1 MDINYTQNS
10 ALMPKRKKTSKT
22 PRRRLGA
29 SARPSKKANTIEF
42 NSNDLAQF
50 KILMRLKHN
59 NPGIFDSL
67 LQDVEH
73 QQPNRGASAR
83 PSHSGSESPPVQDRS
98 DRISSSD
105 DEAVQDDYETQK
117 RMWDPSGTLHVIT
130 SCMLDTVVYVF
141 RSNPLAGVF

>member
-1 MDINYTQNS
+1 
-10 ALMPKRKKTSKT
+10 MPKRKKTSKT

-50 KILMRLKHN
+50 RRLMRLKHN

-67 LQDVEH
+67 LQDVEL

-98 DRISSSD
+98 ARMSSSD
-105 DEAVQDDYETQK
+105 DEDVQDDYETKK
-117 RMWDPSGTLHVIT
+117 RMWDPSGTL
-130 SCMLDTVVYVF
+130 LFLNYVMY
-141 RSNPLAGVF
+141 V